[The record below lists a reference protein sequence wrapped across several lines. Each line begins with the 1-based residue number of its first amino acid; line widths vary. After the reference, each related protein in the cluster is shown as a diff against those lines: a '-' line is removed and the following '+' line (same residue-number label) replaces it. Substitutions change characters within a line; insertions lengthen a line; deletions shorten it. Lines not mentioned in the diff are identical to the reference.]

1 MQSSSK
7 PGFPVREVG
16 NAVDRYAVAVY
27 SDDNLVGHLPKK
39 ISIACS
45 LFLRHGG
52 QISCWVTG
60 RRRHSTD
67 LPQGGLEIPC
77 IIKFKATKKRLRIN
91 FLY

>member
-1 MQSSSK
+1 MT
-7 PGFPVREVG
+7 GDELACRREVG

-45 LFLRHGG
+45 LFLRHRG
-52 QISCWVTG
+52 QISCQVTG
-60 RRRHSTD
+60 RRTD

-77 IIKFKATKKRLRIN
+77 IIKFKATKKRLRNSSIKN
-91 FLY
+91 K